1 MNEESIKIQ
10 DIIDALKKR
19 WQLIVSI
26 TLVATILATVV
37 SFFLIKPK
45 YQASTKLFIGKENST
60 TGDQNYNSN
69 DVQMYQKLLKTY
81 SVTIATS
88 DLVER
93 AFNDAG
99 LNINV
104 SKALSGLAV
113 TPQTD
118 TQILEI
124 SYTGDNKE
132 ECKDIVQ
139 AITDEFIKTSPSL
152 ITNANVKVIEEVK
165 LPTAPISP
173 NKKLNI
179 AVGFLLGF
187 AIGVGISLLI
197 AIMDSTFK
205 DKEQLEQIVGLPV
218 LGVIPDTEK
227 VK

>member
-1 MNEESIKIQ
+1 MKMKPITVKQLKSGQIILFNTGQYWSCNIYLGVSVSVETDIEEY
-10 DIIDALKKR
+10 
-19 WQLIVSI
+19 
-26 TLVATILATVV
+26 
-37 SFFLIKPK
+37 F
-45 YQASTKLFIGKENST
+45 
-60 TGDQNYNSN
+60 SN
-69 DVQMYQKLLKTY
+69 DRNYYNYIITREEPYDLYQKLLKTY

-93 AFNDAG
+93 AFEDAG
-99 LNINV
+99 IDVDAN
-104 SKALSGLAV
+104 KALAGLTV

-124 SYTGDNKE
+124 SYTSENKE
-132 ECKDIVQ
+132 ECKDVVQ
-139 AITDEFIKTSPSL
+139 AITDEFIKTSPEL

-165 LPTAPISP
+165 LPTAPVSP

-179 AVGFLLGF
+179 AVGFLLGL
-187 AIGVGISLLI
+187 AVGVGIALLL

-205 DKEQLEQIVGLPV
+205 DKEQLEQVMGLPV